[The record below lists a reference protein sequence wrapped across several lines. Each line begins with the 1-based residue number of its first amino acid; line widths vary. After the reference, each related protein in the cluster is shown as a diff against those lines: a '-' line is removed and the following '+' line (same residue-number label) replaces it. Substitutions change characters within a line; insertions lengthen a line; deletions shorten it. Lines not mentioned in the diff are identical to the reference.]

1 MAKTCSSPG
10 GQLAEFGIL
19 SSPLGCTQSSIFA
32 GALTGCG
39 LRAYDTPPSIKNA
52 VSVGATRRLLT
63 NPASRLTPSARAR
76 TFRSSPGVQRTFCE
90 SCGTP
95 LTYSSQQ
102 RPGQV
107 DITSVSLDDPET
119 WPPDREVW
127 LEEKLRWVE
136 PDGRRQQFTAG
147 GD

>member
-1 MAKTCSSPG
+1 MSEREGGCLCGVVRYRVRGAPHYSAICHCRTCRKATAAPAVAWQTYDW
-10 GQLAEFGIL
+10 GQFELL
-19 SSPLGCTQSSIFA
+19 SGKP
-32 GALTGCG
+32 
-39 LRAYDTPPSIKNA
+39 
-52 VSVGATRRLLT
+52 
-63 NPASRLTPSARAR
+63 R

-107 DITSVSLDDPET
+107 DITSLSLDDPET

-136 PDGRRQQFTAG
+136 PDGRRQQFAG
-147 GD
+147 GGD